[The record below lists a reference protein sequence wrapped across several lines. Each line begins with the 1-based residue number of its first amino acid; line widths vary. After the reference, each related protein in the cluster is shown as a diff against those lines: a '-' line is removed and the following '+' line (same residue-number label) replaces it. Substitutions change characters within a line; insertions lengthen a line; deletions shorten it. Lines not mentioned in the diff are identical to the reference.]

1 MNRHVAL
8 ANLAVAFVFLFGAA
22 FSCGPSN
29 SNRTSTPRTSR
40 EDTDG
45 GFSRSVVERQVRARY
60 ASPGD
65 ENHEAWTVDI
75 QSIDLGDSHP
85 WERGEI
91 VGGTPGQTVYTAR
104 VRFIQR
110 KHYTDSTQVWAMNWV
125 FDCINNADGWN
136 CEPGPEL
143 PRTTDRQPDERATDR
158 E

>member
-1 MNRHVAL
+1 MKRHVACTNMAL
-8 ANLAVAFVFLFGAA
+8 GFVFLFGAA

-29 SNRTSTPRTSR
+29 SNRTGTTQTSR

-45 GFSRSVVERQVRARY
+45 GFSRAVVEREVRARY
-60 ASPGD
+60 ASPAD
-65 ENHEAWTVDI
+65 ANHEAWTVDI
-75 QSIDLGDSHP
+75 QSIEVGDSHA

-91 VGGTPGQTVYTAR
+91 VGGRPGQTVYTAR
-104 VRFIQR
+104 VRFIQK

-125 FDCINNADGWN
+125 FDCINSSGRWN

-143 PRTTDRQPDERATDR
+143 PRTTERQPDEPAADR